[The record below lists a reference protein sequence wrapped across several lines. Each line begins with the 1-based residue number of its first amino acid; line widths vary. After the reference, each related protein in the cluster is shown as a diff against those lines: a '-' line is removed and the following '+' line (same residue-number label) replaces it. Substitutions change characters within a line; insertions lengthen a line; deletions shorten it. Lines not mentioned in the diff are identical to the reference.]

1 MLEKECYTILTFGAK
16 DDDATLLCLSA
27 AEDLLIVRG
36 CFGMTA
42 HAYHFLHLCFDEP
55 QCPFEVGRLGGAF
68 LAIWAWWEVDNPCF
82 RHGGRSVY
90 EEHGNCVLQEYMRG
104 ISS

>member
-36 CFGMTA
+36 CSG
-42 HAYHFLHLCFDEP
+42 
-55 QCPFEVGRLGGAF
+55 
-68 LAIWAWWEVDNPCF
+68 
-82 RHGGRSVY
+82 
-90 EEHGNCVLQEYMRG
+90 
-104 ISS
+104 